1 MHCCNFKACTKK
13 YSPNHPNHKHENNR
27 HFSYWPNLVLFA
39 NFWLESQCDKYTF
52 PLCCSS
58 KESMHYPNPFCTFQ
72 PLHFPLMC
80 TIKTNRCTSQ
90 NLFGFCTD
98 AQQTHTHTH
107 THTYQPNTTIAF
119 PYLQETHTHIHTH
132 THKHPAHTWI
142 PTHTYSHRASA
153 VHMSS
158 SKCTIMNIY
167 EYCLHALHICHP
179 PPPPVDG
186 LFSNGNIII
195 QGDFPCQYWNEI

>member
-1 MHCCNFKACTKK
+1 MHWCDFKPQINKK
-13 YSPNHPNHKHENNR
+13 ISHHNPNHKHENNWL
-27 HFSYWPNLVLFA
+27 FSYRPHLVLFP

-58 KESMHYPNPFCTFQ
+58 KERMHYPDPFCTFQ

-90 NLFGFCTD
+90 NLFGFRTD

-107 THTYQPNTTIAF
+107 IPTQCNHGLSLPTRNTHTHTYP
-119 PYLQETHTHIHTH
+119 TH
-132 THKHPAHTWI
+132 
-142 PTHTYSHRASA
+142 THTYSRRASA
-153 VHMSS
+153 VHV
-158 SKCTIMNIY
+158 KPQVHNH
-167 EYCLHALHICHP
+167 EYLTDCRLHALHICHP

-186 LFSNGNIII
+186 LLSNGNIII
-195 QGDFPCQYWNEI
+195 QGDFPCQYWDGI